1 MSAFDDAAA
10 IPPQQVWER
19 ILARPLHGE
28 RLTLAVVELEPDA
41 VVAEHSHDNE
51 QLGLVLRGSMSF
63 RIRDETRELGPGGTW
78 CIAPNVPH
86 SATAGPDGASV
97 IDVFAPAR
105 DDWRE
110 LERQEPRPGRW
121 P

>member
-1 MSAFDDAAA
+1 VSAFDDVSA

-19 ILARPLHGE
+19 ILARPVHGE
-28 RLTLAVVELEPDA
+28 RLTLAIVELEPGA

-51 QLGLVLRGSMSF
+51 QLGFVLRGAMSF
-63 RIRDETRELGPGGTW
+63 RIGDEERELGPGGTW
-78 CIAPNVPH
+78 CIPPNVPH

-97 IDVFAPAR
+97 IDVFAPSR
-105 DDWRE
+105 DDWAQ
-110 LERQEPRPGRW
+110 LPAGEPHPGRW